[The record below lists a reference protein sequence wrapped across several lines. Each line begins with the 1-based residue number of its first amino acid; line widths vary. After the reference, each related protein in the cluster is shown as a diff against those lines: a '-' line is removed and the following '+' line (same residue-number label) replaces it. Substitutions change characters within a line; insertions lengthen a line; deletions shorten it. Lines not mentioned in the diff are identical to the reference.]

1 MAYPDINRWIPLS
14 FTAGFTA
21 GDAVAS
27 FRKRAG
33 RWVADVCVGR
43 VRRSKRFATKAE
55 AQNWV
60 LRIEAELSGGQR
72 PTASLAECCSR
83 YLREVAPSH
92 RGYRWE
98 KIRLA
103 ALMADVSLASVS
115 VAELD
120 TTRLAAWRDARLAQV
135 SAATVLRELNLL
147 RSVLES
153 ARRDWGLI
161 ASNPVADLR
170 KPKAPPPR
178 RRRISAEAIDA
189 MVSALGY
196 VRGGVPVLLSQQV
209 AVAFLLALETA
220 MRSGEMLGL
229 RWDAVG
235 AKRVTL
241 PRTKNGDRRE
251 VPLSTEARALLAL
264 MPRDGERVFSVSA
277 GTRDALWRKKR
288 RIAAVACPECADLH
302 FHDARAEA
310 IWRLSKKLDV
320 LELSRVVGHRDPRS
334 LMLYYNADADSLAD
348 KLG

>member
-1 MAYPDINRWIPLS
+1 MAE
-14 FTAGFTA
+14 
-21 GDAVAS
+21 
-27 FRKRAG
+27 
-33 RWVADVCVGR
+33 VCVKR
-43 VRRSKRFATKAE
+43 VRRSRSFATKAE
-55 AQNWV
+55 AQNWAM
-60 LRIEAELSGGQR
+60 RMEAELSGGQR
-72 PTASLAECCSR
+72 PTATFAECCSR
-83 YLREVAPSH
+83 YLREVSPGH
-92 RGYRWE
+92 RGHRWE

-103 ALMADVSLASVS
+103 SLMSDASLASVS

-120 TTRLAAWRDARLAQV
+120 TTRLAAWRDARLVQV

-161 ASNPVADLR
+161 ASNPVTDLR

-178 RRRISAEAIDA
+178 RRRISAEAIEA

-196 VRGGVPVLLSQQV
+196 VRGAEPTLLVHQV

-235 AKRVTL
+235 AKRVVL

-251 VPLSTEARALLAL
+251 VPLSTEARSLLAL
-264 MPRDGERVFSVSA
+264 IPRDGELVFSVSA
-277 GTRDALWRKKR
+277 GTRDALWRKQR

-320 LELSRVVGHRDPRS
+320 LELARVVGHRDPRS
-334 LMLYYNADADSLAD
+334 LMLYYNADADALAD

>member
-1 MAYPDINRWIPLS
+1 M
-14 FTAGFTA
+14 
-21 GDAVAS
+21 AS
-27 FRKRAG
+27 FRKRDG

-43 VRRSKRFATKAE
+43 IRRSRRFDTKAA
-55 AQNWV
+55 AQGWA
-60 LRIEAELSGGQR
+60 LRTEAELSGAQR

-83 YLREVAPSH
+83 YLREVSPSH
-92 RGYRWE
+92 RGHRWE

-103 ALMADVSLASVS
+103 ALMSDASLASVS

-120 TTRLAAWRDARLAQV
+120 TTRLATWRDARLAQV

-178 RRRISAEAIDA
+178 RRRISAEAIEA
-189 MVSALGY
+189 MVLALGY
-196 VRGGVPVLLSQQV
+196 VRGEVPSLLSHQV
-209 AVAFLLALETA
+209 AIAFLLALETA
-220 MRSGEMLGL
+220 LRSGEILGL

-264 MPRDGERVFSVSA
+264 MPRDGERVFIVSS
-277 GTRDALWRKKR
+277 GTRDALWRKQR

-320 LELSRVVGHRDPRS
+320 LELARVVGHRDPRS